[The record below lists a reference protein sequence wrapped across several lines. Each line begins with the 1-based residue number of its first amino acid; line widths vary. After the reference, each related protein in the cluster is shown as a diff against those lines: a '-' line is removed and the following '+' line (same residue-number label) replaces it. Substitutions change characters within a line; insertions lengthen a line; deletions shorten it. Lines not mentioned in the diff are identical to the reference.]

1 MKNAL
6 RILLP
11 ILCLL
16 FLALI
21 VFTMIQCVT
30 DYQTLSATPGT
41 SGSDFLMF
49 GVGYGINC
57 FAWSLLGLISALF
70 YRRIVKKRDQSGVE
84 AGFALFLI
92 CLFSLTLA
100 LSVGLFYL

>member
-1 MKNAL
+1 MKNIM
-6 RILLP
+6 RIFLP
-11 ILCLL
+11 VLCLL

-21 VFTMIQCVT
+21 VFTMVQCAT
-30 DYQTLSATPGT
+30 DYQKLSATPGT

-57 FAWSLLGLISALF
+57 FAYSLLGLFAAVFHRKIT
-70 YRRIVKKRDQSGVE
+70 KKRMINGVE
-84 AGFALFLI
+84 AGFALVFI

-100 LSVGLFYL
+100 ASVRVFYL

>member
-16 FLALI
+16 FLVLI
-21 VFTMIQCVT
+21 VVTTVQCV
-30 DYQTLSATPGT
+30 SAYHELAQTPGT

-57 FAWSLLGLISALF
+57 LAYSLLGLISALF
-70 YRRIVKKRDQSGVE
+70 FRRLIKKRNKSGAE

-92 CLFSLTLA
+92 CLFSLTLVM
-100 LSVGLFYL
+100 SIGLFYL

>member
-1 MKNAL
+1 MKNAM
-6 RILLP
+6 RALLP

-16 FLALI
+16 FLVLI
-21 VFTMIQCVT
+21 VVTTVQCAT
-30 DYQTLSATPGT
+30 DYQKLSATPGT
-41 SGSDFLMF
+41 SGSDFFMF

-57 FAWSLLGLISALF
+57 LAYSLLGLLSALF

>member
-1 MKNAL
+1 MKNAM
-6 RILLP
+6 RVLLP

-21 VFTMIQCVT
+21 MFTTVKCVT
-30 DYQTLSATPGT
+30 DYQKLSAEPGV
-41 SGSDFLMF
+41 SGIDFFMF

-57 FAWSLLGLISALF
+57 FAYSLLGLISALF

>member
-16 FLALI
+16 LLALI
-21 VFTMIQCVT
+21 VFTMIQCAT

-41 SGSDFLMF
+41 SGSDFFMF

-57 FAWSLLGLISALF
+57 LAYSLLGLSAAVF
-70 YRRIVKKRDQSGVE
+70 HRKITKKRMINGVE
-84 AGFALFLI
+84 AGFALVFI

-100 LSVGLFYL
+100 ASVRVFYL